1 MFYFMKYCAASLAYS
16 KLEIIQRQHLKLQT
30 KWQLIHIP
38 SVYLLTYSLI
48 CPHNALV
55 SQLKPVPGFWAC
67 FQNILCIR
75 CIDSLAISSV
85 LQPYSMFP
93 DFLNEKRFARFIY
106 YIIILVPPLTKFL
119 TTPLS
124 GGPPPPSQQTTST
137 RTTIKPTP
145 CKSKFSQS

>member
-1 MFYFMKYCAASLAYS
+1 M
-16 KLEIIQRQHLKLQT
+16 
-30 KWQLIHIP
+30 HIP
-38 SVYLLTYSLI
+38 SVYLLTYPLI

-55 SQLKPVPGFWAC
+55 SQLKPVPGFRAC

-106 YIIILVPPLTKFL
+106 YIIILVPPPWLNSWL
-119 TTPLS
+119 RLCLAVPHPLHNR
-124 GGPPPPSQQTTST
+124 PLQQGQLLNLHHVKANSRRVNMPFFTN
-137 RTTIKPTP
+137 PL
-145 CKSKFSQS
+145 FSLCEYRHNTASYYRGKTGYLG